1 MKKFDNS
8 TYQKPART
16 GIAYMTAPLMRSY
29 PPPDATE
36 VVTMSTPHY
45 MFYAP
50 NVKDT
55 DIGGKP
61 SSVYP
66 FVLSQG
72 PGPHDAIG
80 LFVGQAERTKLSADL
95 TDLLSELCSYRKI
108 HVPCKS
114 PT

>member
-1 MKKFDNS
+1 MKNFDNS
-8 TYQKPART
+8 TYQKPARA

-29 PPPDATE
+29 SSPDATE
-36 VVTMSTPHY
+36 VVTMSASHY

-55 DIGGKP
+55 RIGGKS

-72 PGPHDAIG
+72 PGRRNSSACRSSRENKAKRRLNRPT
-80 LFVGQAERTKLSADL
+80 ERSL
-95 TDLLSELCSYRKI
+95 LLSEI
-108 HVPCKS
+108 HVPCLGKS